1 MTEQEQIDHL
11 RDQIFTLRLTLPG
24 ISGKASCAAIWTDDS
39 TAKSDLLDI
48 EKRIDTALD
57 QITMTP

>member
-1 MTEQEQIDHL
+1 MPEQEQIAHL
-11 RDQIFTLRLTLPG
+11 RDPIFTLRLTLSG
-24 ISGKASCAAIWTDDS
+24 ISGKASSAAIWPDDS

>member
-11 RDQIFTLRLTLPG
+11 RDQIFTLRLTLSG
-24 ISGKASCAAIWTDDS
+24 ISGKASSSAIWTDDA
-39 TAKSDLLDI
+39 TAKADLLAI

>member
-1 MTEQEQIDHL
+1 MTELEHIDHL
-11 RDQIFTLRLTLPG
+11 RDQIFTLRLTLSG
-24 ISGKASCAAIWTDDS
+24 ISGKASSAAIWTDDS

>member
-11 RDQIFTLRLTLPG
+11 RDPIFNLPLTLSG
-24 ISGKASCAAIWTDDS
+24 ISGKASSAAIWTDDS